1 MNNKKVPDMTFEEFL
16 EEARKQGRATTELE
30 VLILENMAEE
40 GFTNKQTYNM
50 PMSRLWDL
58 WSNAV
63 ANAIE
68 KDLSKIAVALEK
80 NPDLF
85 RNYKATLKNISEK
98 SENVSDNFGEESN
111 KNDENDKTKN
121 KKK

>member
-1 MNNKKVPDMTFEEFL
+1 MDNKKVPDMTFKEFL

-30 VLILENMAEE
+30 VLILENMTEE

-68 KDLSKIAVALEK
+68 KDLSKIAIALEK
-80 NPDLF
+80 NPDLL
-85 RNYKATLKNISEK
+85 RNHKATLKNISEEP
-98 SENVSDNFGEESN
+98 ENVSDNFGEESN

>member
-1 MNNKKVPDMTFEEFL
+1 MTFKEFL

-30 VLILENMAEE
+30 VLILENMTEE

-68 KDLSKIAVALEK
+68 KDISKIAIALEK

-85 RNYKATLKNISEK
+85 RNHKATLKNISEK
-98 SENVSDNFGEESN
+98 PENVSDNFGEESN

>member
-1 MNNKKVPDMTFEEFL
+1 MTFKEFL

-30 VLILENMAEE
+30 VLILENMTEE

-68 KDLSKIAVALEK
+68 KDLSKIAIALEK
-80 NPDLF
+80 NPDLL
-85 RNYKATLKNISEK
+85 RNHKATLKNISEEP
-98 SENVSDNFGEESN
+98 ENVSDNFGEESN